1 VDLEPFPEDWQRAMA
16 VVAHPDDMEYGAAAA
31 VAGWTDAGRTVVYV
45 LATSGEAGIDGRHP
59 SEVGPLRE
67 AEERAGA
74 AEVGVDV
81 VEFLGHRDGVIEY
94 GLDLR
99 RDIARAIRR
108 HRPEVLVTLAHDERA
123 PWGGFGMADH
133 RVVGL
138 AAIDAARD
146 AANRWVFTEL
156 LDEGLEPWTGL
167 RWLAIAAAARPTHAV
182 DVTGSI
188 DRGVASLRQ
197 HRAYLEGLTDPTD
210 PDVFLRQNATAT
222 GESFGGRLAVA
233 FELVGL

>member
-1 VDLEPFPEDWQRAMA
+1 MA

-31 VAGWTDAGRTVVYV
+31 VARWTDQGRSVVYV
-45 LATSGEAGIDGRHP
+45 LATRGEAGIEGRHP

-81 VEFLGHRDGVIEY
+81 VEFLDHRDGVVEY
-94 GLDLR
+94 GLAL
-99 RDIARAIRR
+99 RR
-108 HRPEVLVTLAHDERA
+108 HRPEVLVTLTHDERA

-138 AAIDAARD
+138 AAIDATRD

-167 RWLAIAAAARPTHAV
+167 RRLAIAGAAQPTHAV
-182 DVTGSI
+182 AVTDSI
-188 DRGVASLRQ
+188 DRGVASPRQ
-197 HRAYLEGLTDPTD
+197 
-210 PDVFLRQNATAT
+210 
-222 GESFGGRLAVA
+222 
-233 FELVGL
+233 